1 MAVVEFVGQS
11 AQDADNIAAN
21 PSRIVNFYREP
32 VVSGGKTRYALKS
45 VLGQEQFAEV
55 DRLFVRAMG
64 VVDGVAYIA
73 AGGYLT
79 RISAL
84 GVATDIGAIADSAET
99 TISGNT
105 GNVTVCAGGLFYVWD
120 GTTFTQP
127 TGQAFTAFGS
137 HETIGGYSVITE
149 AGGRRLQWSG
159 LVDPS
164 SFDAL
169 DFATTEARDDDNLRA
184 VAIAGNLW
192 IFKTASIEVYYVTG
206 QGTSSAFSRVQGSVM
221 DTGLKAFGLV
231 TKFDGGAFFVGDDG
245 IAYVTA
251 GGALQPVS
259 TAGVETAISQG
270 EPTECF
276 YYEDEGHKFCVIR
289 FSDRAAWAYDLSTG
303 EWHERASGSAL
314 EAWTVRAMVK
324 AYGKWL
330 TIATGGQI
338 GALGRLNA
346 DFGGTLRRMAVSR
359 TLYLG
364 GDRFRVSFMEILM
377 RMGRSYLG
385 RPSAARSAMIWIR
398 VSKDGGQTW
407 GGEKWRTISDQGQY
421 TNTVRY
427 RALGQFRQMTVEL
440 NITDPT
446 EIPVYCDANV
456 VVQ

>member
-32 VVSGGKTRYALKS
+32 IVAGGKTRYALKS
-45 VLGQEQFAEV
+45 VLGQEQFATV

-84 GVATDIGAIADSAET
+84 GVATDLGAIADSAET

-105 GNVTVCAGGLFYVWD
+105 GNVVVCAGGLYYVWD
-120 GTTFTQP
+120 GLALSQP
-127 TGQAFTAFGS
+127 TGSSFTDFGS
-137 HETIGGYSVITE
+137 LETIGGYTVLTE
-149 AGGRRLQWSG
+149 RNGRRIQWTD
-159 LVDPS
+159 LVDPAT
-164 SFDAL
+164 FDAL
-169 DFATTEARDDDNLRA
+169 NFATTEARDDDNLRA
-184 VAIAGNLW
+184 VAINGNLW
-192 IFKTASIEVYYVTG
+192 IFKTASVEIYYITG
-206 QGTSSAFSRVQGSVM
+206 QGTSSAFARVSGAVL
-221 DTGLKAFGLV
+221 DTGLKSFGLV
-231 TKFDGGAFFVGDDG
+231 TKFDGGAFFIGDDG
-245 IAYVTA
+245 IAYITSGA
-251 GGALQPVS
+251 GLQPVS
-259 TAGVETAISQG
+259 TPSVETSISQG
-270 EPTECF
+270 EPSGCF

-289 FSDRAAWAYDLSTG
+289 FEDRAAWCYDLSTG

-314 EAWTVRAMVK
+314 EAWSVRAMVK

-338 GALGRLNA
+338 GAMGRFNA

-385 RPSAARSAMIWIR
+385 RPSAARAAMLWVR

-407 GGEKWRTISDQGQY
+407 GAEKWRTISDQGQY